1 MYALVVFTLGIDDIN
16 SLVLANKYTLV
27 TYLTTHLSIERCEIE
42 YKLIETVLFLSHL
55 TVAKDMALVFCIVVT
70 NKLLFAFT

>member
-1 MYALVVFTLGIDDIN
+1 MYALVVLTLGIDDIDC
-16 SLVLANKYTLV
+16 LIFANEYTLV
-27 TYLTTHLSIERCEIE
+27 TYLTTHLTIERCEIE

-55 TVAKDMALVFCIVVT
+55 TVAEDMALVFCIVVT